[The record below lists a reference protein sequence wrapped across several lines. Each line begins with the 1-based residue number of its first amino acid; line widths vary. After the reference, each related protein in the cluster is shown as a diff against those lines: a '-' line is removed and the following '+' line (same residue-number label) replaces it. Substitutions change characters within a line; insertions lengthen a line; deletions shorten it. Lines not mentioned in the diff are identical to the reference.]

1 MIDETL
7 LSYEEKAIYT
17 LRALYRRYGYMPY
30 KMRKFEEY
38 ELYMRNKDFLLS
50 DRVITFNDTDGQL
63 LALKPDVTLS
73 IIKNGEDISGY
84 KQRVY
89 YDEKVYRVSQST
101 HKYKEITQAGLECI
115 GDIDLYD
122 IFEAVTL
129 AAQSLSEICG
139 EYYLDISHLGMLS
152 EILSDLCVDEDFSEK
167 ALHYLAEKNT
177 HDLKR
182 LCEESSVDSGKF
194 DILCKLIDADGT
206 RGEVLGILKEFS
218 ESDAF
223 GELAALSE
231 MLDKTPFS
239 DRIRFD
245 FSVVNDMRYYN
256 GVVFRGFV
264 EGTPCGVLAGG
275 QYDRLMRKMGRSSGA
290 VGFAVYLD
298 LLDRGRQAAEYD
310 VDTLLVCDDETS
322 VLDIADSVRTYTGFG
337 NSVSVQKRRDVPI
350 RFRECKEIGKGEKS
364 C

>member
-17 LRALYRRYGYMPY
+17 LRSLYRRYGYMPY

-50 DRVITFNDTDGQL
+50 DRIITFNDTDGQL

-73 IIKNGEDISGY
+73 IIKSGEDIEGY

-101 HKYKEITQAGLECI
+101 QKYKEITQAGLECI

-122 IFEAVTL
+122 IFETVTL
-129 AAQSLSEICG
+129 AAQSLSELCG
-139 EYYLDISHLGMLS
+139 EYFLDVSHLGLLS
-152 EILSDLCVDEDFSEK
+152 EILSDLCNDETFSK
-167 ALHYLAEKNT
+167 QALDCLSEKNT
-177 HDLKR
+177 HDLRR
-182 LCEESSVDSGKF
+182 LCGEYGVDGEKR
-194 DILCKLIDADGT
+194 DTLCRLIDADT
-206 RGEVLGILKEFS
+206 SRGEVLEILKEFS
-218 ESDAF
+218 DKDAF

-245 FSVVNDMRYYN
+245 FSVVNDMTYYS

-275 QYDRLMRKMGRSSGA
+275 QYDRLMQKMGRSSGA

-298 LLDRGRQAAEYD
+298 LLDRGRTATEYD
-310 VDTLLVCDDETS
+310 VDTLLVCEKNDDA
-322 VLDIADSVRTYTGFG
+322 LAIADSVRTYTGFG

-350 RFRECKEIGKGEKS
+350 RFRECRKIGKGEPE